1 MFSPLIYL
9 LLLSEYHQFE
19 HQIYKTEKIFVLSV
33 GEIKS
38 KSATRKSGLE
48 KSLNKDVDAYVIY
61 SHQVNLFIFFSP
73 FLYWLLL
80 SSWLSTFSTFLL
92 HSFSLQYIFFFFYFF
107 SRIYL
112 LLCLLFIHSIHLF
125 IEFLKNKI
133 LHHEK
138 SNIKNTKKSNYLFEI
153 LFEK

>member
-9 LLLSEYHQFE
+9 LLLSEYHKFE
-19 HQIYKTEKIFVLSV
+19 QQIYKTEKIFVVSV

-38 KSATRKSGLE
+38 KSATTKSGLE
-48 KSLNKDVDAYVIY
+48 KSFNKDVDAYVIY

-80 SSWLSTFSTFLL
+80 SSWLST
-92 HSFSLQYIFFFFYFF
+92 
-107 SRIYL
+107 RIYL

-133 LHHEK
+133 LHHER
-138 SNIKNTKKSNYLFEI
+138 SNIKNTKRSNYLFEI
-153 LFEK
+153 LFRK

>member
-9 LLLSEYHQFE
+9 LLLSEYHKFE

-80 SSWLSTFSTFLL
+80 SSWLSTFSTFL
-92 HSFSLQYIFFFFYFF
+92 HSFSFQYIFFFLLFF
-107 SRIYL
+107 SYL
-112 LLCLLFIHSIHLF
+112 SSSLFIIHSFHSSFHWI
-125 IEFLKNKI
+125 LKKQDI
-133 LHHEK
+133 T
-138 SNIKNTKKSNYLFEI
+138 SWKK
-153 LFEK
+153 